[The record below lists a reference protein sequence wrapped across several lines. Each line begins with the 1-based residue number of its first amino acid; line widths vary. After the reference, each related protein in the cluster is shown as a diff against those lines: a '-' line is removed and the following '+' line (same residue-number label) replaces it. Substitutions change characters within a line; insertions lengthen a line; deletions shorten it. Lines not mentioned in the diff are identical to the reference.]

1 MKEPWLE
8 YITKFG
14 NLESIEVAFI
24 KLRKSLKDAGF
35 TEEDTKSISSGPQE
49 VFMLRDNLIDKILDT
64 KKELM
69 KYGIWN
75 DETKSN
81 FDTYISRKLSKLEK
95 KYTLKDVN

>member
-1 MKEPWLE
+1 MEPWLE

-35 TEEDTKSISSGPQE
+35 TEEDTESISSGPAE
-49 VFMLRDNLIDKILDT
+49 VFMLRDNLVNEILDT

-75 DETKSN
+75 DEIKSN
-81 FDTYISRKLSKLEK
+81 FDTYISRKLSKLEE
-95 KYTLKDVN
+95 KYPLNDGN